1 MELPIH
7 LQKESGIPLYIQLQ
21 EQLRLLFKRG
31 ALLPGD
37 LMPTVRELAV
47 ALGINSNTVA
57 RVYRELQRD
66 GWLVL
71 RRGIGT
77 FVSEDAPVH
86 PLAKR
91 DLRGLEHKVKELI
104 AQARQLGISSVELF
118 QLLETRWK
126 EHSNER

>member
-31 ALLPGD
+31 ALQPGD

-77 FVSEDAPVH
+77 YVSDDCPAQQ
-86 PLAKR
+86 LGKR
-91 DLRGLEHKVKELI
+91 DVRGLEQRVRELI
-104 AQARQLGISSVELF
+104 VVARQLGISSVELF

-126 EHSNER
+126 EQSDER